1 MALELFDVIGVLIR
15 IIARNLYGAV
25 RTAIRTANFQKIFFI
40 STDLQ
45 NFEHL

>member
-1 MALELFDVIGVLIR
+1 VLKLFDVIGEFVR
-15 IIARNLYGAV
+15 IIAIILQGTVRN
-25 RTAIRTANFQKIFFI
+25 TISTTNFQKIFFI